1 MTTVKKNVIIAC
13 AGIIVSCAIYAA
25 VQLFSPL
32 HVGNKSVE
40 VKIPKGATF
49 REAVEIFCK
58 EGIIHDRT
66 FFLIIGRITGL
77 DRKIRAGYYSIFKS
91 MNTIDLLK
99 ILRRGQ
105 IIEYAVTIVE
115 GDSLWEVAEKL
126 SGKGIATQEQFF
138 DLASDRDFL
147 TSFDIEASTFEGY
160 LFPDTY
166 NIPKGME
173 PEEAI
178 GMMIN
183 TFREKYSDK
192 LEERA
197 EELDFTEREVLTL
210 ASIIEKEAITDEERP
225 VISAVYHNRLKKRM
239 RLQADPTA
247 IYGVK
252 SSKEK
257 ITSSDIRKKTPYNTY
272 VIKGLPPGPIA
283 SPGLKS
289 IKAALYPADVPY
301 IYFVSN
307 NDGTHRFSVTA
318 KEHEAAVNSYR
329 KKKKMEQKERRDADA
344 GT

>member
-1 MTTVKKNVIIAC
+1 MRKNVLIVC
-13 AGIIVSCAIYAA
+13 AGIIVTCAIYAA

-32 HVGNKSVE
+32 PVGNKNVE

-49 REAVEIFCK
+49 REAVEIFFK
-58 EGIIHDRT
+58 GGVIQDRT

-91 MNTIDLLK
+91 MSTLDLLK
-99 ILRRGQ
+99 LLRSGQ
-105 IIEYAVTIVE
+105 IIEYEVTIVE

-126 SGKGIATQEQFF
+126 AAKGIATQEEFF
-138 DLASDRDFL
+138 RIAADENFLA
-147 TSFDIEASTFEGY
+147 SFDIDPPSFEGY

-183 TFREKYSDK
+183 AFRGKYSEEM
-192 LEERA
+192 EERA

-289 IKAALYPADVPY
+289 IMAALYPANVPY

-329 KKKKMEQKERRDADA
+329 KKKQREQKEEADNDT

>member
-1 MTTVKKNVIIAC
+1 MKKNILFAC
-13 AGIIVSCAIYAA
+13 AGIIATCAIYAV

-32 HVGNKSVE
+32 PVGNKNVE
-40 VKIPKGATF
+40 VKIPDGATY
-49 REAVEIFCK
+49 REAVEIFFK
-58 EGIIHDRT
+58 EGVIQDRT

-77 DRKIRAGYYSIFKS
+77 DRRIRAGYYSIFRS
-91 MNTIDLLK
+91 MDTLDLLK
-99 ILRRGQ
+99 LLRSGQ
-105 IIEYAVTIVE
+105 IIEYDVTVVE

-126 SGKGIATQEQFF
+126 SAKGIATQKEFF
-138 DLASDRDFL
+138 RLASNEDFL
-147 TSFDIEASTFEGY
+147 AEFDIDAPSFEGY

-166 NIPKGME
+166 NIPKGMK
-173 PEEAI
+173 PKEAI
-178 GMMIN
+178 GMMIH
-183 TFREKYSDK
+183 TFREKYSDE
-192 LEERA
+192 LDERA
-197 EELDFTEREVLTL
+197 EELNFTEREVLTL

-225 VISAVYHNRLKKRM
+225 IISAVYHNRLKKRM

-252 SSKEK
+252 SSREK
-257 ITSSDIRKKTPYNTY
+257 ITSSDLRKKTAYNTY

-289 IKAALYPADVPY
+289 IKAALYPANVAY

-318 KEHEAAVNSYR
+318 KEHEAAVQSYR
-329 KKKKMEQKERRDADA
+329 QKKQMQQKEGADDDA

>member
-1 MTTVKKNVIIAC
+1 MRKNVLIAC
-13 AGIIVSCAIYAA
+13 AGIIVTCAIYAA

-32 HVGNKSVE
+32 PIGNKNIE
-40 VKIPKGATF
+40 VRIPKGATY
-49 REAVEIFCK
+49 REAIEIFFK

-91 MNTIDLLK
+91 MNTLDLLK

-105 IIEYAVTIVE
+105 IIEYEVTIVE

-126 SGKGIATQEQFF
+126 AAKGIVTQEEFF
-138 DLASDRDFL
+138 RLASDEDFL
-147 TSFDIEASTFEGY
+147 ASFGIDAVSFEGY
-160 LFPDTY
+160 LFPETY

-173 PEEAI
+173 PQEAI

-192 LEERA
+192 MEERA
-197 EELDFTEREVLTL
+197 EELHFTEREVLTL

-225 VISAVYHNRLKKRM
+225 IISAVYHNRLKKRM
-239 RLQADPTA
+239 LLQADPTA

-252 SSKEK
+252 SAKEK
-257 ITSSDIRKKTPYNTY
+257 ITSADIRKKTPYNTY

-289 IKAALYPADVPY
+289 IMAALYPANVPY

-307 NDGTHRFSVTA
+307 NDGTHHFSVTA

-329 KKKKMEQKERRDADA
+329 KKKQMEQKEGQDADA